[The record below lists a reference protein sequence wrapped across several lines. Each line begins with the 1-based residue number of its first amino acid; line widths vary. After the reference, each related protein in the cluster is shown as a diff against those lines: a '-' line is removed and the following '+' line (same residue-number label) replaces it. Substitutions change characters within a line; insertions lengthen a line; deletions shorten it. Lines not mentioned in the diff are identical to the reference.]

1 MIQFYVLSILVNL
14 FVGLYLYLSDGSQEE
29 SADYAIDSE
38 NENEKTESVK
48 KPGFKKF
55 FFGPGSVTDDSL
67 FLLVFG
73 GLALFISL
81 VKLFSPVD
89 GIVVFGDL
97 FPVLAGICCGVSLLL
112 EYFDEGEAS
121 SLPGFLQIIFVD
133 FKRILGLVCVVVS
146 LVHFII
152 PGVLFF

>member
-1 MIQFYVLSILVNL
+1 MIQFYVRSILVNL
-14 FVGLYLYLSDGSQEE
+14 FVGLYLYLSEGTKEE

-38 NENEKTESVK
+38 NEAETTDAAK
-48 KPGFKKF
+48 KNGFRKF

-73 GLALFISL
+73 GLALFISF

-97 FPVLAGICCGVSLLL
+97 FPVLAGVCCGVSLLL
-112 EYFDEGEAS
+112 EYFNEGETS
-121 SLPGFLQIIFVD
+121 SLPGFLQVVFVD
-133 FKRILGLVCVVVS
+133 FKKVLGLVCVVIS
-146 LVHFII
+146 LIHFII